1 MCSNEN
7 PVQLKV
13 NKHKADSP
21 HLLRY
26 YKRGTHPEMGGTYLL
41 SGKYLTVFIESLL
54 PALETGWPPGGDTRT
69 GGGWICQLQ

>member
-41 SGKYLTVFIESLL
+41 SGKYLTVFIESY
-54 PALETGWPPGGDTRT
+54 
-69 GGGWICQLQ
+69 CQR